1 MSTRSHDPVTTR
13 PRPVRTGKV
22 PRGYFGLSARPLHIL
37 VFLIPVIVAAELGA
51 LGLGG
56 ESIATQL
63 AAHRMLVRFFEAFG
77 VLGLH
82 LPALALVVM
91 LIIQHLLSKDRW
103 RIEPV
108 VPAAMVVESA
118 FLTGPLLILVLI
130 LQPAAPAAPA
140 AAALA
145 AGLNSGATTFTPG
158 SGILLAMGAG
168 LYEEML
174 FRLVIIT
181 AVHFIAAD
189 LLRLPDAP
197 AKVLAILISA
207 ALFAMHHDTTLASGV
222 VDRPLFAF
230 YLLAGI
236 YFGVLFLGRGL
247 GIAIGVHACY
257 DLLVLVVMP
266 GINGSG

>member
-1 MSTRSHDPVTTR
+1 VQ
-13 PRPVRTGKV
+13 
-22 PRGYFGLSARPLHIL
+22 RGYFGLSARPLHIL

-51 LGLGG
+51 LGVGG

-63 AAHRMLVRFFEAFG
+63 AAHRMLIRFFEAFG

-82 LPALALVVM
+82 LPALALVIM
-91 LIIQHLLSKDRW
+91 LIMQHILAKDRW
-103 RIEPV
+103 RVEPV

-130 LQPAAPAAPA
+130 LQPNAPA
-140 AAALA
+140 AAAVTNGIASFSL
-145 AGLNSGATTFTPG
+145 TPQ

-181 AVHFIAAD
+181 AIHFVAAD
-189 LLRLPDAP
+189 LLRLPDLP
-197 AKVLAILISA
+197 AKILAVLVSA
-207 ALFAMHHDTTLASGV
+207 VLFALHHDTALATGGI
-222 VDRPLFAF
+222 DRPLFAF

-266 GINGSG
+266 GINGSS

>member
-13 PRPVRTGKV
+13 PRPTRTGPV
-22 PRGYFGLSARPLHIL
+22 QRGYFGLSARPLHIL

-56 ESIATQL
+56 EGIAIQL

-91 LIIQHLLSKDRW
+91 LIVQHILSKDRW

-130 LQPAAPAAPA
+130 LQPAAPAAA
-140 AAALA
+140 AVADG
-145 AGLNSGATTFTPG
+145 AGSFTPR
-158 SGILLAMGAG
+158 SGVLLAMGAG

-189 LLRLPDAP
+189 LLRVPDAP
-197 AKVLAILISA
+197 AKMLAILISA
-207 ALFAMHHDTTLASGV
+207 VLFAMHHDTTLASGAT
-222 VDRPLFAF
+222 DRPLFAF

>member
-1 MSTRSHDPVTTR
+1 MSTRSHDPVTQR
-13 PRPVRTGKV
+13 SRPVRAGPV
-22 PRGYFGLSARPLHIL
+22 QRGYFGLSARPLHIL

-51 LGLGG
+51 LGVGG

-82 LPALALVVM
+82 LPALALVVT
-91 LIIQHLLSKDRW
+91 LVIQHILAKDRW

-108 VPAAMVVESA
+108 VPAAMIVESA

-130 LQPAAPAAPA
+130 LRPDAPAAVAVTNGGIGP
-140 AAALA
+140 
-145 AGLNSGATTFTPG
+145 FTPQ

-181 AVHFIAAD
+181 AIHFVAAD
-189 LLRLPDAP
+189 LLRVPDAP
-197 AKVLAILISA
+197 AKVLAIFVSA
-207 ALFAMHHDTTLASGV
+207 VLFALHHDTALASGAM
-222 VDRPLFAF
+222 DRTLFAF